1 MRGLYKK
8 IDKAAT
14 SWDIY
19 CDCVKTN
26 PALKKIIRRKLRKPL
41 TTDLEYGI
49 IQIQKGKGD

>member
-26 PALKKIIRRKLRKPL
+26 PALKKIIRRKLRKTL
-41 TTDLEYGI
+41 DNRFRVWYNTNTERER
-49 IQIQKGKGD
+49 